1 MVHFVQLFIRIGECC
16 ALCFIMY
23 CSSRGSRVLSALQ
36 NSFKFHY
43 MREYLFNFLFR
54 RSKKTY
60 AIMLDEFD
68 ALSFLLFIHTIV
80 ALNAKYIW
88 VAQTIFTTK
97 DAADACDE
105 SPFCLEY
112 KCLYLHI
119 LFRNSQHI
127 SMMNHGSLKVGDKYH
142 FPRRNIK
149 NDLYHIGKVVAG
161 CFQSTQEKIQVKYI
175 KSLPECKEIAKDT
188 DFLNPKFRSDRLVLI
203 YTSKSVKQTE
213 SKEVSDMQSFIG
225 QNWNADGRYVIIYI
239 DRRLAKP
246 EEKFSGTECKSVLVV
261 WDEFLLDA
269 TETWIHYQIGPILMR
284 AVSRAQLEVGLIV
297 PESFKKNDK
306 WLDYL
311 STANEKSVQ
320 SEFYKFRIKDE
331 TLSKNWLH
339 PSVRSE
345 ADYEWIAR
353 TFSFEHTFWSRE
365 KTWVTRHAIELAAV
379 AGMSIWFVETIDR
392 KEEFGI
398 MIFLNGEE
406 YVYQNCQ
413 GLIFFFLKIKYDTV

>member
-1 MVHFVQLFIRIGECC
+1 M
-16 ALCFIMY
+16 
-23 CSSRGSRVLSALQ
+23 LSALQ
-36 NSFKFHY
+36 NNFEFHY

-68 ALSFLLFIHTIV
+68 VHSFLFTHILV

-88 VAQTIFTTK
+88 VARTIFTTK

-105 SPFCLEY
+105 NKSPYCVEY
-112 KCLYLHI
+112 KYLYLHI

-127 SMMNHGSLKVGDKYH
+127 SMMNHGSLKVGDKQY
-142 FPRRNIK
+142 FPRHNVK

-161 CFQSTQEKIQVKYI
+161 CFQSSQEKIQVKYI

-203 YTSKSVKQTE
+203 YTNKTVKQTE
-213 SKEVSDMQSFIG
+213 SKEVSDMHSFIG
-225 QNWNADGRYVIIYI
+225 QNWNADGRYVLIYI
-239 DRRLAKP
+239 DRSLR
-246 EEKFSGTECKSVLVV
+246 EQEGKFSGTECKSVLVV

-269 TETWIHYQIGPILMR
+269 TETSNDYQIGLVLRR

-297 PESFKKNDK
+297 PKSFKKNDK
-306 WLDYL
+306 WLDYIN
-311 STANEKSVQ
+311 TANEKSVQ
-320 SEFYKFRIKDE
+320 SEFYKFRVGDK

-345 ADYEWIAR
+345 ADYEWIYR
-353 TFSFEHTFWSRE
+353 ILSFQHTICSGE
-365 KTWVTRHAIELAAV
+365 KTWATRYAIELAAV
-379 AGMSIWFVETIDR
+379 ALKGAWFAEKLDGA
-392 KEEFGI
+392 EEFQILITLYREGK
-398 MIFLNGEE
+398 E
-406 YVYQNCQ
+406 YVYQSCQ
-413 GLIFFFLKIKYDTV
+413 GLIFFLKIKYDTL